1 MNIVIDTNIVFSA
14 LLNANGLIG
23 ELLLNSQDEFKFYAP
38 ELMKEEIL
46 KYADELIATSKLT
59 NLQFEESAFRI
70 LSAIELLSEDLI
82 NQTSW
87 SKAFELTNDVDENDT
102 PFMALTIELKAILW
116 TGDKKLINGLIAK
129 GFKSIL
135 STQELFSLRSE
146 L

>member
-38 ELMKEEIL
+38 ELLQKEITRYENKL
-46 KYADELIATSKLT
+46 LVTSKLT
-59 NLQFEESAFRI
+59 ITQFKEANYRIMTFIESI
-70 LSAIELLSEDLI
+70 SEDI
-82 NQTSW
+82 ISQPSW
-87 SKAFELTNDVDENDT
+87 IKASGLTYNVDENDT
-102 PFMALTIELKAILW
+102 PFVALAIELNATLW
-116 TGDKKLINGLIAK
+116 TGDKKLLNGLVNK

-135 STQELFSLRSE
+135 STQELYNLRSE

>member
-1 MNIVIDTNIVFSA
+1 VNIVIDTNIVFSA

-46 KYADELIATSKLT
+46 KYADKLIATSKLT

-82 NQTSW
+82 SQTSW
-87 SKAFELTNDVDENDT
+87 TKAFELTNDVDEDDT
-102 PFMALTIELKAILW
+102 PFVALTIELKAILW
-116 TGDKKLINGLIAK
+116 TGDKKLINGLVAK

>member
-1 MNIVIDTNIVFSA
+1 VNIVIDTNIVFSA

>member
-46 KYADELIATSKLT
+46 KYADKLIATSKLT

-82 NQTSW
+82 SQTSW
-87 SKAFELTNDVDENDT
+87 SEAFKLTNDVDENDT
-102 PFMALTIELKAILW
+102 PFVALTIELKTILW
-116 TGDKKLINGLIAK
+116 TGDKKLINGLVAK

>member
-1 MNIVIDTNIVFSA
+1 VNIVIDTNIVFSA

-102 PFMALTIELKAILW
+102 PFVALTIELKAILW

>member
-102 PFMALTIELKAILW
+102 PFVALTIELKAILW